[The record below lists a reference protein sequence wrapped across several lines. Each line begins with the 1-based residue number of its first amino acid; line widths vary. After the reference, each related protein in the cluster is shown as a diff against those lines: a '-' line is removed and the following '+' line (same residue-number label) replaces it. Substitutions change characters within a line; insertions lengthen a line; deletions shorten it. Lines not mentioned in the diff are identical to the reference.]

1 MQEIKMGNFTKTV
14 TDSEFEQNVLKS
26 DTPVLVD
33 FWAEWCGPC
42 RMLSPSVEAVAEQFD
57 GKAGVYKMNVDE
69 NMNVPQQYG
78 IRGIPTL
85 IVFKGGQEQERI
97 VGAVSREAITKVV
110 EKYVD
115 GQVQD
120 QSASGSH

>member
-1 MQEIKMGNFTKTV
+1 MGNFTKAV
-14 TDSEFEQNVLKS
+14 SDSEFELNVLKA

-42 RMLSPSVEAVAEQFD
+42 RMIAPSVEAVAEQFD

-97 VGAVSREAITKVV
+97 VGAVTREAIAKVV
-110 EKYVD
+110 EKYV
-115 GQVQD
+115 
-120 QSASGSH
+120 